1 MLAYKEITQEK
12 LEGLRV
18 VLEKHGFTVNGN
30 SGEIRKMGA
39 DVEFQYDPDT
49 ETLTI
54 DIKKAPWMISKGRF
68 TQMID
73 GDIEAHL

>member
-1 MLAYKEITQEK
+1 MLTYKQVTQEK
-12 LEGLRV
+12 LAGLRT
-18 VLEKHGFTVNGN
+18 VLERHGFTVSGN

-39 DVEFQYDPDT
+39 DVVFRYDPDL
-49 ETLTI
+49 EVLTL
-54 DIKKAPWMISKGRF
+54 DVRKAPWMISKGRF